1 MSSLVQILNSKAKR
15 PPKLPSQK
23 VLRETYASMA
33 RLRAI
38 DEEAKNLADQGR
50 VAYYHSIEGKE
61 GVAVGIA
68 QAMKEGDW
76 LFTGAQVPDGGGLD
90 LTCGQPIQLV
100 NTSSPGGSRIE
111 HAMGVAWAAKIQGH
125 ETASCV
131 VFGESLAQQDHFH
144 VGLNFAGVY
153 KLPVVFVCHTTGQY
167 TDTSAETISGR
178 AEAYDIHEVR
188 VDGTDALAVA
198 KVVSAALK
206 RARKGDGATLIEA
219 IIPEK
224 GPDPVMQLG
233 TRLVQ
238 MDVWRAQ
245 DEEALEEELN
255 HTRLSAA
262 RAACAPATGA
272 ELFDHVMATP
282 STTLIEQ
289 REGKNP
295 CLGTTE

>member
-1 MSSLVQILNSKAKR
+1 MPALDQVLNSKAKR

-38 DEEAKNLADQGR
+38 DEEAKELAAEGR
-50 VAYYHSIEGKE
+50 VSYYHSMERKE
-61 GVAVGIA
+61 AVAVGVA
-68 QAMKEGDW
+68 QAMKSGDW
-76 LFTGAQVPDGGGLD
+76 LFAGAQVPDGGGLD

-100 NTSSPGGSRIE
+100 NTSSPGGSRIG
-111 HAMGVAWAAKIQGH
+111 HAVGVAWAAHIQGH
-125 ETASCV
+125 DTAACV
-131 VFGESLAQQDHFH
+131 MFGESLAQQDHFH

-153 KLPVVFVCHTTGQY
+153 KLPVVFVCHTTGEY
-167 TDTSAETISGR
+167 TDTAADTISSR
-178 AEAYDIHEVR
+178 AEAYDLHEVR
-188 VDGTDALAVA
+188 VDGSDALAVT

-219 IIPEK
+219 IIPTD

-238 MDVWRAQ
+238 MDIWRAQ

-255 HTRLSAA
+255 NTRLSAA

-282 STTLIEQ
+282 SKTLMEQ